1 MRRPQR
7 IRLSRARGWR
17 LPEGAIV
24 VARPTRFGNPF
35 RVGDPGVPDAATAVA
50 LFRRA
55 LASGELE
62 RTRPAFARASIRQA
76 LRGHDL
82 ACWCPLDSACHADVL
97 MEAANAGD

>member
-1 MRRPQR
+1 MARPKR

-35 RVGDPGVPDAATAVA
+35 RIGDPGIPDAATAVG

-55 LASGELE
+55 LASGELA
-62 RTRPAFARASIRQA
+62 RRWPAFATDSIRA
-76 LRGHDL
+76 RLRGHDL
-82 ACWCPLDSACHADVL
+82 ACWCPLDGPCHADAL
-97 MEAANAGD
+97 LEIANDD

>member
-1 MRRPQR
+1 MKR

-17 LPEGAIV
+17 LPEGAMV

-55 LASGELE
+55 LASGALAREH
-62 RTRPAFARASIRQA
+62 PAFAPESVRAA

-82 ACWCPLDSACHADVL
+82 ACWCPLEQPCHADAL
-97 MEAANAGD
+97 LELANG